1 MKDGE
6 KVHESFNIFVQV
18 NSRLLEFL
26 MRWLL
31 VLDLKEC
38 LAECATVCVKSV
50 VILTIPRYRAQ
61 LSRLSSSLFDCVF
74 FKMLDVFRSFQK
86 SFGMKN

>member
-50 VILTIPRYRAQ
+50 VILMYR
-61 LSRLSSSLFDCVF
+61 
-74 FKMLDVFRSFQK
+74 LDTCLTNIGWTVK
-86 SFGMKN
+86 

>member
-38 LAECATVCVKSV
+38 LAECATVCIKSV
-50 VILTIPRYRAQ
+50 VILMYI
-61 LSRLSSSLFDCVF
+61 
-74 FKMLDVFRSFQK
+74 
-86 SFGMKN
+86 GMKYLGM

>member
-31 VLDLKEC
+31 VLDLKEG

-50 VILTIPRYRAQ
+50 VILKPTMSRSIFQSPFDFAYHGDDKHYVSIYHRYRITGA
-61 LSRLSSSLFDCVF
+61 
-74 FKMLDVFRSFQK
+74 MLA
-86 SFGMKN
+86 

>member
-26 MRWLL
+26 MRC
-31 VLDLKEC
+31 VDGVNCERTRAGAAIFVQMS
-38 LAECATVCVKSV
+38 AEKIPEMCVRVRAWTSLRCGCARHVHTLIFCKKP
-50 VILTIPRYRAQ
+50 I
-61 LSRLSSSLFDCVF
+61 
-74 FKMLDVFRSFQK
+74 FQ
-86 SFGMKN
+86 